1 MKTYGKL
8 FGTAHVTLK
17 KSFVKGAIT
26 AALLFIG
33 VLTADAD
40 SISIP
45 NASFEL
51 SGPAQTSTDP
61 KIAPGWVFTVQGGS
75 AYGIGTISSNFSSPG
90 TSTGSN
96 YAFINNDY
104 PNVSD
109 SITTSASLGEITADT
124 TYTLTVAVGNP
135 NGTGLYEET
144 GNFGIGLTANGSVF
158 ALDPIAGGS
167 IANGTFQDF
176 SYSFTT
182 PVDASYAGQD
192 LGILLASAPETDN
205 AFQPSF
211 DNVRLDATDLS
222 AAPEPKA
229 WALFMLGAGALYWLL
244 RRKRTMAAVLFAM
257 SAAPFIG
264 ALSANA
270 DALYVPNYSFELSG
284 PAETSTDPSIAT
296 GWTFNVQGGSDF
308 GVGTI
313 SSVTDSPGTSTG
325 SNYAFINCDVPGALD
340 TLSTS
345 AEIGILSDTTY
356 TLTVAIGNFASG
368 LSSSTYD
375 AYFGLTANGN
385 PFVVDPIAFGSIP
398 EGTFEDFTFSFTT
411 PVDYAAAGQ
420 TLGIVLAAEETPDAP
435 FQAAFDN
442 VRLDASD
449 PEAVPEPATWALL
462 LLGALVL
469 CWSMRPKRGAPAA
482 LIMIGTLSFIAIG
495 LEPTSAASVDVPDNS
510 FETGDGWTYSDPDIV
525 PGWIFNAPTGSSY
538 GSLFQGACFTAPDG
552 SEGNQF
558 AFIDNDVAGTEA
570 SLTSASSLGT
580 IAADTTYTLTVALGS
595 PDAVFQGGPL
605 DFDPVSGVAPAA
617 ASLELLAN
625 GQPFAVDTIPAGMVA
640 SGTWQDFS
648 LAYTTTDSDPVVGEQ
663 LTLQLGTDLN
673 PGEAEEASFDNVRL
687 DASPSDDDS
696 GGSGGGD
703 GDIGSGLGTAPEPP
717 VWGLLGIGLAAF
729 GSLARWRSWRNSFL

>member
-17 KSFVKGAIT
+17 KSFVEGAIT

-33 VLTADAD
+33 LLTADAD
-40 SISIP
+40 SIYIP

-61 KIAPGWVFTVQGGS
+61 NIAPGWVFTVQGGS
-75 AYGIGTISSNFSSPG
+75 AYGIGAISSKFSSLG

-109 SITTSASLGEITADT
+109 TITTSAPLGVITADT

-135 NGTGLYEET
+135 NGKGLYAET

-158 ALDPIAGGS
+158 ALDPVANGS
-167 IANGTFQDF
+167 IANGTFQDI

-182 PVDASYAGQD
+182 PIDASYAGQN
-192 LGILLASAPETDN
+192 LGIVLASAPETDN

-222 AAPEPKA
+222 AAPEPKT

-244 RRKRTMAAVLFAM
+244 RRKRTVAAVLFTM

-270 DALYVPNYSFELSG
+270 DSLYVPNYSFELSG
-284 PAETSTDPSIAT
+284 PADTSTDPSIAT

-325 SNYAFINCDVPGALD
+325 SNYAFINCDIPGDLD

-398 EGTFEDFTFSFTT
+398 EGTFEDFTFSYTT
-411 PVDYAAAGQ
+411 PVDYDAAGQ

-442 VRLDASD
+442 VRLDATD
-449 PEAVPEPATWALL
+449 PATAPEPATWALL
-462 LLGALVL
+462 ILGGLTL
-469 CWSMRPKRGAPAA
+469 YWLTRRKRATIAAA
-482 LIMIGTLSFIAIG
+482 LMASALAAH
-495 LEPTSAASVDVPDNS
+495 AASIDVPNAS
-510 FETGDGWTYSDPDIV
+510 FETNPWTGWTYSDPDIL
-525 PGWIFNAPTGSSY
+525 PGWVFNASTGTGY
-538 GSLFQGACFTAPDG
+538 GSLLQSATFTSPDL
-552 SEGNQF
+552 SLGNDF
-558 AFIDNDVAGTEA
+558 AFIDNNAPGTEGY
-570 SLTSASSLGT
+570 LTSASSLGT
-580 IAADTTYTLTVALGS
+580 ITADTTYTLTVALGS
-595 PDAVFQGGPL
+595 PDAASQGGPF
-605 DFDPVSGVAPAA
+605 DFDPVAGVAPAA
-617 ASLELLAN
+617 ASLELLAD
-625 GQPFAVDTIPAGMVA
+625 GQPFATDTIPAGLVA
-640 SGTWQDFS
+640 SGSWQDFS
-648 LAYTTTDSDPVVGEQ
+648 FSYTTTDSDPVVGEQ
-663 LTLQLGTDLN
+663 LTIQLGTEPDGGT
-673 PGEAEEASFDNVRL
+673 PEEASFDNVRL

-696 GGSGGGD
+696 DGNGGGD
-703 GDIGSGLGTAPEPP
+703 GDSGSGLGTAPEPP
-717 VWGLLGIGLAAF
+717 GWGLLGIGFAAL
-729 GSLARWRSWRNSFL
+729 GSLMRWKRSRCDSFL